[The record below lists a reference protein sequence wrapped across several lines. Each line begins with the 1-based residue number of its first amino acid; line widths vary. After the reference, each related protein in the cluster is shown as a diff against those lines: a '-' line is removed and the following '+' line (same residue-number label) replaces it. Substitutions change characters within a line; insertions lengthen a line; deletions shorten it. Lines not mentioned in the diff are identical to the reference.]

1 MSVTLGIDLGGTKT
15 AIALVSD
22 GSVLARTQVDT
33 PQAGFDSVVTAISSA
48 SSQLLDGHP
57 QHGPVQRAGIG
68 SPGPLD
74 FRTGKILWAP
84 NIVGMEDGPIV
95 AALEEQ
101 LQMPV
106 FLENDANAAGF
117 AEHLYG
123 AAKGLASSVYLT
135 LSTGIGGGLF
145 LGDRVIHGAHG
156 IAGEVG
162 HLTMLPGGPV
172 GGDGHLGTLEAIAA
186 GRSIARDAS
195 YGYGRPM
202 DAPEVFERAR
212 KGENIALAIVDN
224 ACEFT
229 AIGMANIVKLFD
241 PAAFVLGGGLTNAGA
256 FYLDRITAALKRHL
270 VGYPEPEVRLARLGA
285 DAGVIGAA
293 AVAALGRAPG
303 DGA

>member
-1 MSVTLGIDLGGTKT
+1 MVTLGIDLGGTKT
-15 AIALVSD
+15 AIALVAE
-22 GSVLARTQVDT
+22 GSVLARTRIDT
-33 PQAGFDSVVTAISSA
+33 PQSGFDSVVSAISSA
-48 SSQLLDGHP
+48 ALELLAAHP

-74 FRTGKILWAP
+74 FRTGRILWAP
-84 NIVGMEDGPIV
+84 NIVGMENGPIV
-95 AALEEQ
+95 AALAEALQ
-101 LQMPV
+101 LPV

-123 AAKGLASSVYLT
+123 AARGLSSSVFLT

-162 HLTMLPGGPV
+162 HITMLPGGPV

-195 YGYGRPM
+195 YGYGTRM
-202 DAPEVFERAR
+202 EAPEVFERAR
-212 KGENIALAIVDN
+212 KGERIALAVIDN

-229 AIGMANIVKLFD
+229 AVGMANIVKLFD
-241 PAAFVLGGGLTNAGA
+241 PAAFVLGGGLTNAGE
-256 FYLDRITAALKRHL
+256 FYLERINTALKRHL
-270 VGYPEPEVRLARLGA
+270 VGYPEPEVRLARLGG

-303 DGA
+303 DNL